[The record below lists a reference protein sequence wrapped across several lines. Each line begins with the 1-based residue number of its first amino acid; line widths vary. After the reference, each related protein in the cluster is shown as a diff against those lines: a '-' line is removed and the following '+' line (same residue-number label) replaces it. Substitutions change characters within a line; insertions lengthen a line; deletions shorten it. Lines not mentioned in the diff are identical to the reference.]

1 MKNFSAVIFDMDGV
15 LVNSEPVHDRAWRAL
30 FTELNLAHNHGIVFA
45 DYIGRSDRMLLRDLI
60 ERHKLT
66 YSTDELI
73 QRKLRHLLKML
84 RDHRIEFQDLNKIL
98 PVLAS
103 RYKLAVATS
112 APHVAIDVVM
122 EVTGFRHYFQTL
134 VSRDDVAAGKPD
146 PGVYLLAAKRL
157 GVAAADCCAIEDS
170 PAGIEAAKAAGM
182 TCIALATSLPVA
194 KLGQADRVVRNHAE
208 LRELLLP

>member
-1 MKNFSAVIFDMDGV
+1 MKNFSAIIFDMDGV

-182 TCIALATSLPVA
+182 TCIALVTSLPVA

>member
-1 MKNFSAVIFDMDGV
+1 MKNFSAIIFDMDGV